1 VYFHYCLAK
10 RVINNGEMIY
20 ITRAD
25 MTQVIPI
32 DHNRNHRLTEDKQQL
47 TSSTYSDSN
56 ISFLYNNKEHSN
68 NNNLGGTIEKL
79 DLAYGLIELLV
90 KNNYTLDS
98 LINTTPSDLSRVLAI
113 DQEVGAIICA
123 AVNKKNNRGRKASNH
138 AIAGDDVNAGS

>member
-1 VYFHYCLAK
+1 
-10 RVINNGEMIY
+10 
-20 ITRAD
+20 

-47 TSSTYSDSN
+47 ASSTYSDSN

-98 LINTTPSDLSRVLAI
+98 LINTNPSDLSRVLAI
-113 DQEVGAIICA
+113 DQEIAAIICA
-123 AVNKKNNRGRKASNH
+123 AANKKNKEHRKTHS
-138 AIAGDDVNAGS
+138 